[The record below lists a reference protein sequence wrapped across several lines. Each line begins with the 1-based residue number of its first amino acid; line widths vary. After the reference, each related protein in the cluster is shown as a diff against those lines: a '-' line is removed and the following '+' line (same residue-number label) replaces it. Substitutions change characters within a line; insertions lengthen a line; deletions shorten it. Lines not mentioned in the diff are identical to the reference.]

1 LISPDGL
8 ILLNKP
14 PGITSFQSLGAVKR
28 KYRGVK
34 VGHAG
39 TLDKF
44 AQGLVLCLV
53 GGFTRLNPFFTQMD
67 KTYLAVITLG
77 TETSTLDPEGAVVC
91 EKAPPEA
98 INWENLQERFLGEQ
112 RQVPPVF
119 SAVHVEG
126 KRAYKR
132 ALQGESVQLSPRNI
146 TIHSLELIDYTC
158 PRLTIRVRCSK
169 GTYIRSLARDVGLY
183 LDSCG
188 YLSSLVRESIGPFS
202 LEQAVSPD
210 ALNHPEASPLAG
222 RDVFER
228 IPGLGVLAIS
238 PEFETAVSQGV
249 PLRDDFFSERP
260 EAEGIYALFCREKLL
275 AVAELHNNL
284 WKYRMVRPVL
294 S

>member
-14 PGITSFQSLGAVKR
+14 SGVTSFQSLGAVKKR
-28 KYRGVK
+28 FRGVK

-77 TETSTLDPEGAVVC
+77 KETTTLDPEGDIVFQKKVPAVIDW
-91 EKAPPEA
+91 EA
-98 INWENLQERFLGEQ
+98 VKTRFLGEQ
-112 RQVPPVF
+112 LQVPPVF

-132 ALQGESVQLSPRNI
+132 ALQGETVQIEPRKI
-146 TIHSLELIDYTC
+146 IIHSLELIDYTS
-158 PRLTIRVRCSK
+158 PELTVRVRCSK
-169 GTYIRSLARDVGLY
+169 GTYIRSLARDLGRF

-188 YLSSLVRESIGPFS
+188 YLSSLVRETIGSFH
-202 LEQAVSPD
+202 LDQAITPDTVSQ
-210 ALNHPEASPLAG
+210 PEVPLLTG
-222 RDVFER
+222 RHVFDH
-228 IPGLGVLAIS
+228 IPGLIVWDVN
-238 PEFETAVSQGV
+238 PDYEKAVSQGV
-249 PLRDDFFSERP
+249 PLRDGFFVKPP
-260 EAEGIYALFCREKLL
+260 EEDGTYVLFCGERMLG
-275 AVAELHNNL
+275 VAEFLKNQ